1 MYIYGSTHVDCVPM
15 TKGVASCWTMK
26 AHSSAQLHAPLWETL
41 VGMAINRLAESG
53 ICSCTC
59 VYTVHVHNVHVQLT
73 NQATQTLRQRFH
85 CRIFGLT
92 FDLHY

>member
-1 MYIYGSTHVDCVPM
+1 MHTIRTQYMYIYGSTHVDCVPM

-53 ICSCTC
+53 IYMFMHVH
-59 VYTVHVHNVHVQLT
+59 VYTLYMYIMYMFN
-73 NQATQTLRQRFH
+73 
-85 CRIFGLT
+85 
-92 FDLHY
+92 